1 MTSDLTLVIYPR
13 TLRHGA
19 WESLKAPC
27 GCCPRTA
34 NLEDWNTSC
43 YTNGAGGKRY
53 FTFYTAPSPRSRGY
67 PISISLYSL
76 ADRLYEFGVSSSL
89 YGLYYI
95 LLIQEITTPQSCVE
109 RTRTFNTPKNLDAL
123 TIKLPRNR
131 EPKSLFNF
139 ADASALYSYLPKK
152 CTLKVFAT

>member
-1 MTSDLTLVIYPR
+1 MEDHCANHYTIP
-13 TLRHGA
+13 A
-19 WESLKAPC
+19 WWKEIFHLLYRA
-27 GCCPRTA
+27 
-34 NLEDWNTSC
+34 
-43 YTNGAGGKRY
+43 
-53 FTFYTAPSPRSRGY
+53 SPRSRGY

-109 RTRTFNTPKNLDAL
+109 RIRTFNTPKNLDAL

-131 EPKSLFNF
+131 EPKTRFNF
-139 ADASALYSYLPKK
+139 ADASARYSYLPKK
-152 CTLKVFAT
+152 CTLKVVATGNYSAVCPEGFEPSAT